1 MLVLTRKSGE
11 KVLIGD
17 RVVVTVIEVDRGQ
30 VKLGISA
37 PEDTLIYREEIYE
50 KIMEENRRA
59 AAVARDFDLRWTGKR
74 DAD

>member
-17 RVVVTVIEVDRGQ
+17 HVVVTVVEVDRGQ

-37 PEDTLIYREEIYE
+37 PEDTLIHREEIYQ

-59 AAVARDFDLRWTGKR
+59 AEVARDIDLRWAGKP